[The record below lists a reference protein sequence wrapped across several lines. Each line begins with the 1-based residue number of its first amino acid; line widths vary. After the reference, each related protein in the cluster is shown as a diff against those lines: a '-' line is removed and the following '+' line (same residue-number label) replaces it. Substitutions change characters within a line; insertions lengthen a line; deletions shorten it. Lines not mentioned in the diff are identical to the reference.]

1 MVVSVPGTT
10 KAADCPS
17 ATRLAMPD
25 VESSLS
31 AQQMEW
37 LRRRAQ
43 RITVT
48 VWVDDRWSSGILI
61 HRQDQAYTVITNQHV
76 VEFGKRLQIV
86 MSDGRRYQAVLQTHP
101 GFQSDDLAL
110 LQFQSTEV
118 AYPVATLGPAL
129 SLATGTPVFAAGFP
143 VKNEGGSQ
151 PKFHFTQGQVSL
163 VSPKML
169 EGGYQVGYTNPV
181 EKGMSGGPV
190 LNRQGQVIAINGMHA
205 HPLWGDPYI
214 FTDGSKPNANLQDV
228 MQRSSWA
235 IPVERFLELAPE
247 ALKVRL

>member
-1 MVVSVPGTT
+1 MIPEV
-10 KAADCPS
+10 A
-17 ATRLAMPD
+17 R
-25 VESSLS
+25 SLS
-31 AQQMEW
+31 AQQTEG

-43 RITVT
+43 EITVT

-61 HRQDQAYTVITNQHV
+61 HRQDQTYTVITNQHV
-76 VEFGKRLQIV
+76 VEFGQRLQIV
-86 MSDGRRYQAVLQTHP
+86 MFDGRRYQAELQNHP

-110 LQFQSTEV
+110 LRFQSAEA

-129 SLATGTPVFAAGFP
+129 SLIAGTPVFAAGFP
-143 VKNEGGSQ
+143 VEDEGDSK
-151 PKFHFTQGQVSL
+151 PTFHFTQGKISL

-205 HPLWGDPYI
+205 HPLWGDPYV
-214 FTDGSKPNANLQDV
+214 FTDGSKPNANLQNV